1 MRPLELTVEG
11 FRSYRGRVTFDWRD
25 RRLVGIVGPIGAGKS
40 SILDAVAFA
49 LYAKTPG
56 IGSATKSLIHQLCDE
71 AHVALTFEVGDEVW
85 KVVRAPKRK
94 GQSGHQL
101 MRLAS
106 DDAGAEPIETV
117 VQEGQVN
124 ERVEVLLGMDFHTFC
139 RSVLLAQNRFADF
152 LKATRTERD
161 KVLKGVFG
169 YERLDAA
176 RGAADRR
183 VDRELAALEG
193 LQRERGAIDEA
204 RARLDEAR
212 TRAEAAAKDLQAF
225 DAAAPEVE
233 RLTEARRE
241 AEADE
246 AAEAARV
253 DDAMRLAA
261 TMPPREEVE
270 EVVRDATK
278 AAGALELA
286 RTTLADADAARA
298 AADADLASVRER
310 LGDRTML
317 RTFEQ
322 QVERHDRLA
331 EAAEQAEEAC
341 ANAGSR
347 LAEAV
352 AALQDAVAVVSE
364 TTGALAEAGERV
376 VAAEAA
382 TADAREALTVAQHA
396 EMAHELR
403 GQLTAG
409 ERCPVCAQ
417 PVTTVPRRGAA
428 PKAVAA
434 ATKALR
440 RAEAAEQQA
449 RSDREALAA
458 EEAMARAAVAGA
470 EQRKD
475 DATRAVEQAAASVRD
490 AEATLTSVKD
500 LLAEQLG
507 AGEPRALIEAREEEL
522 AAAEQAARAA
532 GSEFEAARTAL
543 DAERERADHATA
555 TLVELGSRVAGIWG
569 ALGIPRPTGTDPGAI
584 RSAYVDA
591 GSELQARRAAASE
604 ARADAARRANE
615 SAESLAA
622 VLTAIGLAPGD
633 DFAAAR
639 SERHGLH
646 EMITGR
652 IAELEAQITREGELE
667 RDVLETEAR
676 LSIAKRLA
684 GDLRPARFL
693 AFLLEEERA
702 ELAELGSGLFETL
715 SDGAYRFA
723 ADDSFDILDLNAAD
737 RTRKADSLSGGE
749 TFLASLALALALA
762 EMVARGGGRLEAFF
776 LDEGFGSLD
785 PEHLDRAMAGIERL
799 VAGDGGRLVVL
810 VSHVAEMREAIE
822 DLIVLDKHDLTGDT
836 VVVSGA
842 TLED

>member
-49 LYAKTPG
+49 LYGKTPG

-71 AHVALTFEVGDEVW
+71 AHVALTFEVGAEVW
-85 KVVRAPKRK
+85 KAVRAPKRK

-101 MRLAS
+101 VRLAS
-106 DDAGAEPIETV
+106 DDADAETIETV

-176 RGAADRR
+176 KGAADRR
-183 VDRELAALEG
+183 VDREVVALEG
-193 LQRERGAIDEA
+193 LQRERVAIDEA
-204 RARLDEAR
+204 RSRLEEERA
-212 TRAEAAAKDLQAF
+212 RAEAAAIERKTID
-225 DAAAPEVE
+225 DVAPEVE
-233 RLTEARRE
+233 RLADARRA
-241 AEADE
+241 AETAE
-246 AAEAARV
+246 AAEAARI
-253 DDAMRLAA
+253 DDAARISGS
-261 TMPPREEVE
+261 MPLGDEVD
-270 EVVRDATK
+270 EVVRDATE
-278 AAGALELA
+278 AAGAVEHA
-286 RTTLADADAARA
+286 RTALEEAESART
-298 AADADLASVRER
+298 AADAELASVRDR
-310 LGDRTML
+310 LGDRARL
-317 RTFEQ
+317 RSFEQ
-322 QVERHDRLA
+322 QVERHDSLA
-331 EAAEQAEEAC
+331 ASAEQAAAAC
-341 ANAGSR
+341 VSAESLLAG
-347 LAEAV
+347 AV
-352 AALQDAVAVVSE
+352 AALEEAHAAVSE
-364 TTGALAEAGERV
+364 STAALAEAGELV
-376 VAAEAA
+376 VAADAA
-382 TADAREALTVAQHA
+382 TAAARDALTAAQHA

-403 GQLTAG
+403 GRLTAG
-409 ERCPVCAQ
+409 DRCPVCAQ
-417 PVTTVPRRGAA
+417 PVVTVPRRGAA
-428 PKAVAA
+428 PKAVTA

-440 RAEAAEQQA
+440 RAETAEQQA
-449 RSDREALAA
+449 RSDRDAAAAA
-458 EEAMARAAVAGA
+458 EASAKASLEAA
-470 EQRKD
+470 ERRKD
-475 DATRAVEQAAASVRD
+475 DATLALDETAASARD
-490 AEATLTSVKD
+490 AEAALASVKD
-500 LLAEQLG
+500 QLAEQLG
-507 AGEPRALIEAREEEL
+507 AGEPRALIEAREEKL
-522 AAAEQAARAA
+522 ATAEHVAQAA
-532 GSEFEAARTAL
+532 GVGFEAARRAF
-543 DAERERADHATA
+543 DAERERAEHATSK
-555 TLVELGSRVAGIWG
+555 LVELGSRVAAIWG
-569 ALGIPRPTGTDPGAI
+569 ALGTPRATGADPEAI
-584 RSAYVDA
+584 RSASVDA
-591 GSELQARRAAASE
+591 ASELLARHAAATGARDDAVRRAAETTE
-604 ARADAARRANE
+604 A
-615 SAESLAA
+615 LAA
-622 VLTAIGLAPGD
+622 VLATVGLAPDD

-639 SERHGLH
+639 SERQSLH
-646 EMITGR
+646 QMIAVR
-652 IAELEAQITREGELE
+652 IEELEAQVAREGELE
-667 RDVLETEAR
+667 RTVLETEAR
-676 LSIAKRLA
+676 LAIARRLA
-684 GDLRPARFL
+684 DDLRPARFL

-799 VAGDGGRLVVL
+799 VADDGGRLVVL

-842 TLED
+842 TLDG

>member
-49 LYAKTPG
+49 LYGKTPG

-85 KVVRAPKRK
+85 KAVRAPKRK

-101 MRLAS
+101 VRLAS
-106 DDAGAEPIETV
+106 DDADAEPIETV

-124 ERVEVLLGMDFHTFC
+124 ERVEALLGMDFHTFC

-152 LKATRTERD
+152 LKASRTERD

-176 RGAADRR
+176 KGAADRR
-183 VDRELAALEG
+183 VDREIVALEG
-193 LQRERGAIDEA
+193 LQRERVAIDEA

-212 TRAEAAAKDLQAF
+212 ARAEVAARELRAF
-225 DAAAPEVE
+225 DDVAPEIE
-233 RLTEARRE
+233 RLVEARRT
-241 AEADE
+241 AE
-246 AAEAARV
+246 AAEAAEVARIA
-253 DDAMRLAA
+253 DAERLTAS
-261 TMPPREEVE
+261 MPPGEEVD
-270 EVVRDATK
+270 EVVRDATE
-278 AAGALELA
+278 AADGVERA
-286 RTTLADADAARA
+286 RTALAAAESARATADAE
-298 AADADLASVRER
+298 LVSVRER
-310 LGDRTML
+310 LGDRARL
-317 RTFEQ
+317 RSFEQ
-322 QVERHDRLA
+322 QVERHDSLA
-331 EAAEQAEEAC
+331 ASAEQAAAAYADAESALATAVTALEEA
-341 ANAGSR
+341 R
-347 LAEAV
+347 
-352 AALQDAVAVVSE
+352 AAVSE
-364 TTGALAEAGERV
+364 EVEALAEAGERV
-376 VAAEAA
+376 VTAEAA
-382 TADAREALTVAQHA
+382 TAEAREALTGAQHA

-409 ERCPVCAQ
+409 APCPVCAQ

-428 PKAVAA
+428 PKAVTA
-434 ATKALR
+434 ATKALG

-449 RSDREALAA
+449 RSDRDTVATGEAN
-458 EEAMARAAVAGA
+458 ARASLAVA

-475 DATRAVEQAAASVRD
+475 DATRAVEQAAASARD
-490 AEATLTSVKD
+490 AEAALASVQD

-522 AAAEQAARAA
+522 AAAEHAAEAA

-543 DAERERADHATA
+543 DAERERAEHATSR
-555 TLVELGSRVAGIWG
+555 LVDLGGRVATIWG
-569 ALGIPRPTGTDPGAI
+569 ALGASRSTGADPDAI

-591 GSELQARRAAASE
+591 ASELLARHAAATE
-604 ARADAARRANE
+604 ARDDAARRASE
-615 SAESLAA
+615 SVEALTA
-622 VLTAIGLAPGD
+622 VLGTIGLAPGD

-646 EMITGR
+646 QMIAGT
-652 IAELEAQITREGELE
+652 IAELEAQVARDGELE
-667 RDVLETEAR
+667 RTVLETEAR
-676 LSIAKRLA
+676 LSIARRLA
-684 GDLRPARFL
+684 DDLRPARFL

-723 ADDSFDILDLNAAD
+723 ADDSFDILDLHAAD

-810 VSHVAEMREAIE
+810 VSHVAEMREAID
-822 DLIVLDKHDLTGDT
+822 DLIVLNKHDLTGDT
-836 VVVSGA
+836 LVVSGA
-842 TLED
+842 TLEA